1 MNGRGEMKQ
10 KRTWQ
15 EHLQALDRR
24 IIYLLIA
31 LAVVIPF
38 FFPLGLPTN
47 VTEPVRQVFDYVETL
62 PPGSVVLISFD
73 FGPSTM
79 PEMYP
84 MVRAVLRHC
93 FVRDLVVIGVA
104 NHPDGTALGRI
115 AMSEV
120 AADYGKVNQE
130 DYVYLGYM
138 AGASAVMLAIGRDL
152 HGVYPRD
159 YGGVPIGE
167 IELLEEVHTY
177 NDIDLVVSIAAT
189 ALAEFWVLYAN
200 TPYRQQVALGVTA
213 VQALNFY
220 PYLDTGQ
227 AIGLLGGMKGASEY
241 EKLVNDL
248 EEELGIAEARR
259 RALPEA
265 RLRALERRF
274 REASIGMDSQ
284 SIVHAAI
291 IAFIVLGN
299 AAFFTLRR
307 RRRAEELAESAR
319 GKGTD

>member
-1 MNGRGEMKQ
+1 MSR
-10 KRTWQ
+10 RRAWQ
-15 EHLQALDRR
+15 EYLQTLDRR
-24 IIYLLIA
+24 IIYLMIA
-31 LAVVIPF
+31 LAVVLPF
-38 FFPLGLPTN
+38 FFPLGLPTR
-47 VTEPVRQVFDYVETL
+47 VTEPVQRVFDFIEAL

-84 MVRAVLRHC
+84 MARAVLRHC
-93 FVRDLVVIGVA
+93 FVRDIRVIGVA

-115 AMSEV
+115 ALSEV
-120 AADYGKVNQE
+120 AADYGKVNGE

-138 AGASAVMLAIGRDL
+138 AGGSAVMLAIGRDL

-167 IELLEEVHTY
+167 IPLLENVRTY

-200 TPYRQQVALGVTA
+200 TPYRQAVALGVTA

-248 EEELGIAEARR
+248 EEELGIAAARR
-259 RALPEA
+259 ESLPA
-265 RLRALERRF
+265 GRLRTVERRF
-274 REASIGMDSQ
+274 REASIGMESQ

-291 IAFIVLGN
+291 VVFILLGN
-299 AAFFTLRR
+299 VAFFTLRR
-307 RRRAEELAESAR
+307 RRRREEMREQEEGR
-319 GKGTD
+319 G